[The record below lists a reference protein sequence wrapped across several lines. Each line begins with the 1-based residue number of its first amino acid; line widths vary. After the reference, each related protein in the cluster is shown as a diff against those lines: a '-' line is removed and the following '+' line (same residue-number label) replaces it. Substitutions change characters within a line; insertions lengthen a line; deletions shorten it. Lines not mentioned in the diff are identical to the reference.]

1 MKDEVTER
9 RRAGLL
15 PVLLLV
21 GLYVLTLCAVRTGA
35 AQSVAAADAVR
46 GAADRLTQ
54 DGYVAQFRWSG
65 TNPVSGELVYRS
77 PLAYGMRVL
86 DEGSGTTLEYLLL
99 DPDLYSRQIPAGE
112 EMPVPW
118 LRRVWHPDAP
128 IAGLTGYPPGLP
140 LELLRGARDT
150 TESGIETIDGRGLRR
165 IDGVTSYFAALI
177 ASYNDVPAPTERQ
190 QMLAATLVPL
200 RVWLDEARG
209 SVARMEMTIPPD
221 AVALPPGTL
230 TYEFSDT
237 EPAVELEPPE
247 DARMVES
254 DLLLRPA
261 PTTPVESLP
270 ISLSGSGRLIAP
282 PPFVTNGGIFRVT
295 LTPTITDLQYQLW
308 RMKRGRLLI
317 AGLGTIVGPGGTVTI
332 PFVLQPG
339 EYVFEVQLPEPADWT
354 VEIEEVQ

>member
-1 MKDEVTER
+1 MKDEVTDR
-9 RRAGLL
+9 RWVGLSLVLAVVGLCVTLLGTVRAGGEQGM
-15 PVLLLV
+15 PA
-21 GLYVLTLCAVRTGA
+21 G
-35 AQSVAAADAVR
+35 DAVR
-46 GAADRLTQ
+46 GAADRLAQ

-65 TNPVSGELVYRS
+65 TNPVSGEVRYSS
-77 PLAYGMRVL
+77 PLAYGMRVV
-86 DEGSGTTLEYLLL
+86 DEGSGATLEYLLL
-99 DPDLYSRQIPAGE
+99 DPDLYSREIPPDA
-112 EMPVPW
+112 EMPVRW
-118 LRRVWHPDAP
+118 LRRAWHPDAP

-140 LELLRGARDT
+140 LELLRSARETADA
-150 TESGIETIDGRGLRR
+150 GIETVDGRRLYR

-200 RVWLDEARG
+200 RVWLDETRG
-209 SVARMEMTIPPD
+209 DLARMEMTIPMD
-221 AVALPPGTL
+221 AAALPPGTL
-230 TYEFSDT
+230 TYDFSDAG
-237 EPAVELEPPE
+237 PAPDLEPPE

-254 DLLLRPA
+254 DLLLRPG
-261 PTTPVESLP
+261 PTVPVESLP
-270 ISLSGSGRLIAP
+270 ITLTGSGRLIAP
-282 PPFVTNGGIFRVT
+282 PPFVTHGGIFRVT

-308 RMKRGRLLI
+308 RIKRGRQLI